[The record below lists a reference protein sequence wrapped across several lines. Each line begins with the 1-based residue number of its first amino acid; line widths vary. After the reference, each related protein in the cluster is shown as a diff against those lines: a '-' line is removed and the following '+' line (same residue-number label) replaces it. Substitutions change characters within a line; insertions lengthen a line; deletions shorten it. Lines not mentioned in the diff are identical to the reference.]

1 MSNEFAE
8 ATLNKIA
15 TGNYTP
21 EELAAFLQAL
31 EALDE
36 AAYVQVYNKLYEIAA
51 QQESG
56 VIDERFKASL
66 EEKLNQLPAAQAPV
80 RPLRTNTP
88 WIKWVAAAV
97 VLLIT
102 GSTVYWFNTKNTVV
116 KPVPVATT
124 KTTIPIDAEPG
135 GNHAT
140 LTLANGTVI
149 VLDQA
154 KEGDLAHQSGS
165 KVVKSNN
172 GQLVYYPAAATNSTS
187 IEYNTISTPRAGQ
200 YHIILPD
207 GTHVWLNA
215 ASSLRFPTAF
225 SGKTREVALSGEG
238 YFEVA
243 PLRLRS
249 GQKMPF
255 IVQDG
260 DMSVQVL
267 GTHFNINA
275 YEDEGIIKTTL
286 LEGSV
291 KIGSRQWAVGSGE
304 KAEGRGQRAE
314 NKNYEVILKPGEQ
327 ATVSQSSQA
336 SQTIPVQ
343 TVDVQQVIAWKDGFF
358 EFNNMPLPAIMR
370 QISRWYDVDVI
381 LDNKYPDKRFGGR
394 ISRKLNLANIISM
407 LETYGVHFK
416 MENKKLIVV
425 Q

>member
-8 ATLNKIA
+8 ATLYRIA

-51 QQESG
+51 QQEPG
-56 VIDERFKASL
+56 AIDERFKATL
-66 EEKLNQLPAAQAPV
+66 EAKLNQLPAAQAPV
-80 RPLRTNTP
+80 RRLRTTTP

-97 VLLIT
+97 VLLVT
-102 GSTVYWFNTKNTVV
+102 GGTVYWFTTKNTVT
-116 KPVPVATT
+116 KPAPVATT
-124 KTTIPIDAEPG
+124 KTTIPIEAEPG

-140 LTLANGTVI
+140 LTLSNGTVI

-154 KEGDLAHQSGS
+154 KEGDLAHQSNS
-165 KVVKSNN
+165 RIVKSNN
-172 GQLVYYPAAATNSTS
+172 GQVVYFPTATASTA

-200 YHIILPD
+200 YHIVLPD

-225 SGKTREVALSGEG
+225 SGKTREVELSGEG
-238 YFEVA
+238 YFEVTHDK
-243 PLRLRS
+243 S
-249 GQKMPF
+249 KPF
-255 IVQDG
+255 YVSKG
-260 DMSVQVL
+260 DMQVEVL

-275 YEDEGIIKTTL
+275 YEDEEVAKVTL

-291 KIGSRQWAVGSGE
+291 KVGRRQ
-304 KAEGRGQRAE
+304 KADGRKE
-314 NKNYEVILKPGEQ
+314 SVVLKPGEQ
-327 ATVSQSSQA
+327 AIAIA
-336 SQTIPVQ
+336 SQLTTDHSPL
-343 TVDVQQVIAWKDGFF
+343 TVDHSPDIEKVIAWKDGFF

-381 LDNKYPDKRFGGR
+381 LDSKYPDKRFGGR

>member
-51 QQESG
+51 QQEPG
-56 VIDERFKASL
+56 AIDERFKASL

-88 WIKWVAAAV
+88 WIRWVAAAV

-102 GSTVYWFNTKNTVV
+102 GSTVYWFTTKNTAV
-116 KPVPVATT
+116 KPAPVATT
-124 KTTIPIDAEPG
+124 KTTIPIDAAPG

-140 LTLANGTVI
+140 LTLSNGTVI
-149 VLDQA
+149 MLDQA

-172 GQLVYYPAAATNSTS
+172 GQLVYYPAAAANSTS

-200 YHIILPD
+200 YHIVLPD

-225 SGKTREVALSGEG
+225 SGKTREVELSGEG
-238 YFEVA
+238 YFEVTHD
-243 PLRLRS
+243 
-249 GQKMPF
+249 KTKPF
-255 IVQDG
+255 YVTRGNMQ
-260 DMSVQVL
+260 VEVL

-275 YEDEGIIKTTL
+275 YEDEDIIKTTL

-291 KIGSRQWAVGSGE
+291 KIGSRPSYAKASAGE
-304 KAEGRGQRAE
+304 AKGKGES
-314 NKNYEVILKPGEQ
+314 VVLKPGEQ
-327 ATVSQSSQA
+327 ATVSQSSQT
-336 SQTIPVQ
+336 SYPITVQ

-370 QISRWYDVDVI
+370 QISRWYDVDVD
-381 LDNKYPDKRFGGR
+381 LDASYPDKRFGGR
-394 ISRKLNLANIISM
+394 ISRKLNLVNIISM

-416 MENKKLIVV
+416 MENKRLIVV

>member
-8 ATLNKIA
+8 ATLYRIA

-51 QQESG
+51 QQETG
-56 VIDERFKASL
+56 AIDVRFKVSL
-66 EEKLNQLPAAQAPV
+66 EEKLDQLSAAQTPV
-80 RPLRTNTP
+80 RSLRAPTP

-97 VLLIT
+97 VLLVT
-102 GSTVYWFNTKNTVV
+102 GGTVYWFITKNTAVH
-116 KPVPVATT
+116 PIPVATT
-124 KTTIPIDAEPG
+124 KTTIPIDAVPG

-140 LTLANGTVI
+140 LTLSNGTVI
-149 VLDQA
+149 ALDQA
-154 KEGDLAHQSGS
+154 ATGDLAHQSGS
-165 KVVKSNN
+165 KIVKSKND
-172 GQLVYYPAAATNSTS
+172 QLVYYPADATNSTS

-200 YHIILPD
+200 YHIVLPD

-215 ASSLRFPTAF
+215 ASSLRFPTVF
-225 SGKTREVALSGEG
+225 SGKTREVELSGEG
-238 YFEVA
+238 YFEVTHD
-243 PLRLRS
+243 
-249 GQKMPF
+249 KTKPF
-255 IVQDG
+255 YVTRG
-260 DMSVQVL
+260 DMQVQVL

-275 YEDEGIIKTTL
+275 YEDENIIKTTL

-291 KIGSRQWAVGSGE
+291 KVSSMVNGQWS
-304 KAEGRGQRAE
+304 
-314 NKNYEVILKPGEQ
+314 IIKPGQQ
-327 ATVSQSSQA
+327 AIVSQSSQA
-336 SQTIPVQ
+336 SQNIPVQ

-358 EFNNMPLPAIMR
+358 EFNNMSLPAIMR
-370 QISRWYDVDVI
+370 QISRWYDVDVS
-381 LDNKYPDKRFGGR
+381 LDASYPDKRFGGR
-394 ISRKLNLANIISM
+394 ISRKLNLASIISV

>member
-8 ATLNKIA
+8 ATLNRIA

-21 EELAAFLQAL
+21 EELATFLQAL
-31 EALDE
+31 ETLDE
-36 AAYVQVYNKLYEIAA
+36 TAYAQVYNKLYELVA
-51 QQESG
+51 QQEPG
-56 VIDERFKASL
+56 AIDERFKASL
-66 EEKLNQLPAAQAPV
+66 EEKLNQLPAPAPV
-80 RPLRTNTP
+80 RQLRIP

-97 VLLIT
+97 VLLVT
-102 GSTVYWFNTKNTVV
+102 GGTVYWFTTKTNPT

-124 KTTIPIDAEPG
+124 KTTTPIDAAPG

-140 LTLANGTVI
+140 LTLSNGTVI

-154 KEGDLAHQSGS
+154 ATGDLAHQGS
-165 KVVKSNN
+165 AKIVKSNN
-172 GQLVYYPAAATNSTS
+172 GQVVYFSTATASTA

-200 YHIILPD
+200 YHIVLPD

-238 YFEVA
+238 YFEVTHDQ
-243 PLRLRS
+243 S
-249 GQKMPF
+249 KPF
-255 IVQDG
+255 YVTRG
-260 DMSVQVL
+260 DMQVEVL
-267 GTHFNINA
+267 GTHFNVNA
-275 YEDEGIIKTTL
+275 YEDEEVAKVTL

-291 KIGSRQWAVGSGE
+291 KVG
-304 KAEGRGQRAE
+304 RRQRAE
-314 NKNYEVILKPGEQ
+314 GKEKSVVLKPGEQ
-327 ATVSQSSQA
+327 VIANCRLPIADCRLTTATVDLDA
-336 SQTIPVQ
+336 
-343 TVDVQQVIAWKDGFF
+343 VIAWKNGFF
-358 EFNNMPLPAIMR
+358 EFNNLPLPAIMR
-370 QISRWYDVDVI
+370 QISRWYDVDVE
-381 LDNKYPDKRFGGR
+381 LESNYPDKRFGGR